1 MGGNEREAFVSKF
14 VQHFE
19 RNARGADYCVG
30 DVHGCFKLLQTELE
44 NIGFDPER
52 DRLFSVGDLVDRGP
66 DSDLAL
72 EWVDKPWFHAVRG
85 NHEDMAI
92 RYPSGNM
99 DSAHYAMNGGAWN
112 VSNPRHVQLAFSCTF
127 DALPVAIE
135 VETVD
140 GLVGIVHAD
149 CPFPSWRDF
158 VVSLDDARLS
168 NRMRKDIFEAAM
180 WSRERIQGED
190 HSGIPDVRAVIVG
203 HTPLKR
209 PAVLG
214 NVYHIDTGA
223 VFREGYFT
231 FINLATLETLPPMPK
246 KLEWEAA

>member
-1 MGGNEREAFVSKF
+1 MSFVK
-14 VQHFE
+14 HFE
-19 RNARGADYCVG
+19 RNTVGRDFAVG
-30 DVHGCFKLLQTELE
+30 DIHGMFKLLQTELE

-99 DSAHYAMNGGAWN
+99 DAANYAANGGSWN
-112 VSNPRHVQLAFSCTF
+112 VMNPRDAQLAVSWAF
-127 DALPVAIE
+127 DSLPIAID
-135 VETVD
+135 VETEG
-140 GLVGIVHAD
+140 GLIGIVHAD
-149 CPFPSWRDF
+149 CPFPTWRDF
-158 VVSLDDARLS
+158 AVSLDDAAVP
-168 NRMRKDIFEAAM
+168 RKMWKEILEAAL

-209 PAVLG
+209 PAALG

-223 VFREGYFT
+223 VFRDGYFT
-231 FINLATLETLPPMPK
+231 FLNLTTLETIPPMPQ
-246 KLEWEAA
+246 KLDWAA